1 MSKLKELRLLELAVN
16 ELGRRQQEAQ
26 KALKTFRAK
35 NPEVVVGQCFAA
47 PLAASSLDEL
57 ITQARDDAQW
67 LAVKCIGIGSGA
79 ACDSG
84 EARIVVLLNELCTRL
99 ETR

>member
-1 MSKLKELRLLELAVN
+1 MSKLEELRLLELAVN
-16 ELGRRQQEAQ
+16 ELGRRQQETQ

-57 ITQARDDAQW
+57 ITQARDNAKW
-67 LAVKCIGIGSGA
+67 LASKCIHGGPGA
-79 ACDSG
+79 AADSC